1 MLGQY
6 LGRPHGCFLPD
17 TCQFTADST
26 RQPPNLLN
34 PQGMCDHPYFG
45 GKRARPL
52 SNGRAPA
59 RRPGSLRHYL
69 DSPTHFKEIS
79 MKIVAMI
86 ARYVLGL
93 IFLVFGSNMFL
104 NFIPMGQMPAGL
116 AGQFTAA
123 LFAAHYFYVVGAIMV
138 ISGILLLANR
148 FVGLGLT
155 LLGPV
160 LFNILVYHL
169 LMDPGGIGMGAFAT
183 LLWLLVGWE
192 HRVVFAKLFAARLE
206 E

>member
-1 MLGQY
+1 
-6 LGRPHGCFLPD
+6 
-17 TCQFTADST
+17 
-26 RQPPNLLN
+26 
-34 PQGMCDHPYFG
+34 
-45 GKRARPL
+45 
-52 SNGRAPA
+52 
-59 RRPGSLRHYL
+59 
-69 DSPTHFKEIS
+69 

-86 ARYVLGL
+86 ARLLLGL
-93 IFLVFGSNMFL
+93 MFLVFGSNVFL
-104 NFIPMGQMPAGL
+104 NFIPMGHMPAGL
-116 AGQFTAA
+116 AGQFMTA

-138 ISGILLLANR
+138 VSAILLLANR

-160 LFNILVYHL
+160 LFNILLYHL

-192 HRVVFAKLFAARLE
+192 HRTVFAKLFAARLE

>member
-1 MLGQY
+1 
-6 LGRPHGCFLPD
+6 
-17 TCQFTADST
+17 
-26 RQPPNLLN
+26 
-34 PQGMCDHPYFG
+34 
-45 GKRARPL
+45 
-52 SNGRAPA
+52 
-59 RRPGSLRHYL
+59 
-69 DSPTHFKEIS
+69 

-86 ARYVLGL
+86 ARLLLGL
-93 IFLVFGSNMFL
+93 MFLVFGLNMFL
-104 NFIPMGQMPAGL
+104 HFIPMGTMPTGL

-138 ISGILLLANR
+138 ISGVLFLVNR

-169 LMDPGGIGMGAFAT
+169 LMNPSGIGMGALAT
-183 LLWLLVGWE
+183 LLWLLVAWE
-192 HRVVFAKLFAARLE
+192 HRIVFARLFASRLE